1 MKNLREKR
9 ITTKMNLK
17 IIGQG
22 MTYKDPSVDQLC
34 HLLLSSRKILCYK
47 WEIKLL
53 ISVLIIIMPI
63 M

>member
-1 MKNLREKR
+1 MD
-9 ITTKMNLK
+9 LK

-47 WEIKLL
+47 MGDKIADQCNNHNNANH
-53 ISVLIIIMPI
+53 VND
-63 M
+63 